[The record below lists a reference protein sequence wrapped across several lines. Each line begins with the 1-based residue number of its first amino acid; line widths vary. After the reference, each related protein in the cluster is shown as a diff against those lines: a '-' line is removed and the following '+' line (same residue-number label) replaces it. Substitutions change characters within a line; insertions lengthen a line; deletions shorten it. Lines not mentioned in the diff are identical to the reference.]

1 LTGPSLSQFLEQG
14 PTTANADDQ
23 VAERPIVG
31 IIHGGADHV
40 VPALGIGF
48 PKDVKRFRIHAIRID
63 LAFNGVD
70 LPFPSRH
77 DKIHLPV
84 RLVPP
89 VEDIAPAIA
98 DPKDIE
104 HQVLPKHPP
113 VVIPDAEKFLD
124 VAGVEAVEPLGEEN
138 LVFFLFR
145 KKPLGKPAAEKT
157 AVNC

>member
-14 PTTANADDQ
+14 PATADTDHQ

-31 IIHGGADHV
+31 IIHGGADYV

-63 LAFNGVD
+63 LAFNGMD
-70 LPFPSRH
+70 LPFPTRH

-89 VEDIAPAIA
+89 VEDIAPAGA

-104 HQVLPKHPP
+104 HQMLPKHPP
-113 VVIPDAEKFLD
+113 VVVPDAFPTAGKGDE
-124 VAGVEAVEPLGEEN
+124 AGVEGVDAGTAEDLP
-138 LVFFLFR
+138 
-145 KKPLGKPAAEKT
+145 PAAAGKGRRPSSWPPGEP
-157 AVNC
+157 